1 MTKLLGR
8 LKLLLLLLLLI
19 VATLCLCYMLADAIE
34 ISALCVLHTSIL
46 FFASAFVEA
55 CQRPMS
61 RIMLSLK
68 PVCQHRMQCRQKY
81 MFLVLHFR
89 MLLSAPDVAVMQA
102 IGIMPNAASAE
113 ALLQSC
119 RDCQHLSHKVNSM
132 TAPFQAVLAAAQ
144 LMPRTAALQGM
155 ATTSTAD
162 VPETLPSADI
172 MHRWQASP
180 TGSYNMAA
188 SPSAQVNQSSGAG
201 LRATA
206 PPPGQL
212 VGALHLGPLAALP
225 SSGLADET
233 GHLASGPKSGP
244 MAAGSGSG
252 PPTGAPPT
260 PDLHSEGSDVS
271 PSHAEEASAH
281 QL

>member
-1 MTKLLGR
+1 MPS
-8 LKLLLLLLLLI
+8 
-19 VATLCLCYMLADAIE
+19 ADARETSAVYVLPTSWILPLRLSRHVSELCPDLWFPCDLFGSIE
-34 ISALCVLHTSIL
+34 CSADRSTWLCKFCT
-46 FFASAFVEA
+46 
-55 CQRPMS
+55 
-61 RIMLSLK
+61 
-68 PVCQHRMQCRQKY
+68 
-81 MFLVLHFR
+81 
-89 MLLSAPDVAVMQA
+89 LLSVLDVAVMQA
-102 IGIMPNAASAE
+102 IGIMPNAASAD

-119 RDCQHLSHKVNSM
+119 RDCQHVSSKVNSM

-144 LMPRTAALQGM
+144 LIPRTAALQG
-155 ATTSTAD
+155 AAATSTAD

-180 TGSYNMAA
+180 PDSYNMAA
-188 SPSAQVNQSSGAG
+188 SVTAQVDQSSGAG

-206 PPPGQL
+206 PPSGQL
-212 VGALHLGPLAALP
+212 GAALKLGPLAALP

-233 GHLASGPKSGP
+233 GHLASAPKSGP

-252 PPTGAPPT
+252 PPTKAPPT

-271 PSHAEEASAH
+271 PPHAEEASPY

>member
-1 MTKLLGR
+1 
-8 LKLLLLLLLLI
+8 
-19 VATLCLCYMLADAIE
+19 
-34 ISALCVLHTSIL
+34 
-46 FFASAFVEA
+46 
-55 CQRPMS
+55 
-61 RIMLSLK
+61 
-68 PVCQHRMQCRQKY
+68 MQCRQKY
-81 MFLVLHFR
+81 KVLQFC
-89 MLLSAPDVAVMQA
+89 MLLSVLDVAVMQA

-119 RDCQHLSHKVNSM
+119 RDCQHLSCKVNSM

-144 LMPRTAALQGM
+144 LMPRTAPLQGI
-155 ATTSTAD
+155 ATTSTSD

-180 TGSYNMAA
+180 TGSYNVAA
-188 SPSAQVNQSSGAG
+188 SVTAQVNESSGGG

-212 VGALHLGPLAALP
+212 GAALKLGPLPALP

-233 GHLASGPKSGP
+233 GHLAAGPKSGP

>member
-1 MTKLLGR
+1 
-8 LKLLLLLLLLI
+8 
-19 VATLCLCYMLADAIE
+19 
-34 ISALCVLHTSIL
+34 
-46 FFASAFVEA
+46 
-55 CQRPMS
+55 
-61 RIMLSLK
+61 
-68 PVCQHRMQCRQKY
+68 
-81 MFLVLHFR
+81 
-89 MLLSAPDVAVMQA
+89 MQA

-119 RDCQHLSHKVNSM
+119 RDCEHLSDKVNSM
-132 TAPFQAVLAAAQ
+132 TAHFQALLAAAQ
-144 LMPRTAALQGM
+144 LMPQTAASQDI

-162 VPETLPSADI
+162 VPETLPSVDI

-180 TGSYNMAA
+180 AGSYNMPAA
-188 SPSAQVNQSSGAG
+188 LSAQVGQSSEAG
-201 LRATA
+201 LQATA
-206 PPPGQL
+206 PPAEQL
-212 VGALHLGPLAALP
+212 VGALHLGPLTALP

-271 PSHAEEASAH
+271 LSHAEEASAY

>member
-1 MTKLLGR
+1 
-8 LKLLLLLLLLI
+8 
-19 VATLCLCYMLADAIE
+19 
-34 ISALCVLHTSIL
+34 
-46 FFASAFVEA
+46 
-55 CQRPMS
+55 
-61 RIMLSLK
+61 
-68 PVCQHRMQCRQKY
+68 MQCRQEY
-81 MFLVLHFR
+81 IIVVHPFH
-89 MLLSAPDVAVMQA
+89 MLLSAPNVAVMQA

-119 RDCQHLSHKVNSM
+119 RDCQHLSRKVNSM

-144 LMPRTAALQGM
+144 LMPRTAAPQGI

-180 TGSYNMAA
+180 AGSYNMAA
-188 SPSAQVNQSSGAG
+188 SLSAQADQSSGAG

-206 PPPGQL
+206 PPPEQL
-212 VGALHLGPLAALP
+212 VAALHLGPLATLP

-233 GHLASGPKSGP
+233 SHLASGPKSGP

-252 PPTGAPPT
+252 PPTGAPST

>member
-1 MTKLLGR
+1 
-8 LKLLLLLLLLI
+8 
-19 VATLCLCYMLADAIE
+19 
-34 ISALCVLHTSIL
+34 
-46 FFASAFVEA
+46 
-55 CQRPMS
+55 
-61 RIMLSLK
+61 
-68 PVCQHRMQCRQKY
+68 
-81 MFLVLHFR
+81 
-89 MLLSAPDVAVMQA
+89 MQA

-119 RDCQHLSHKVNSM
+119 RDCQHLSRKVNSM

-144 LMPRTAALQGM
+144 LIPRTAAPQGI

-188 SPSAQVNQSSGAG
+188 SVSAQVDQSSGAG
-201 LRATA
+201 LRAAA

-212 VGALHLGPLAALP
+212 GGALKLGPLAALP

-233 GHLASGPKSGP
+233 GHLASAPKSGP

-271 PSHAEEASAH
+271 PC
-281 QL
+281 